1 MKNPLAVLLA
11 LGLSLSSVVAK
22 TPAGPSARVVPITQ
36 TASANTAAATYAPE
50 PNFRWVGLGDADRR
64 LEVNADFAN
73 KKENVAA
80 LIDAILET
88 DPGSTN
94 GTIAIDVKE
103 ETLRR
108 NVLET
113 LATPMVMRRKE
124 KLGKFVALLY
134 NT

>member
-1 MKNPLAVLLA
+1 MKGSFAALLA
-11 LGLSLSSVVAK
+11 LGMCLSSVVAK

-36 TASANTAAATYAPE
+36 TASAGTAASTWGPE
-50 PNFRWVGLGDADRR
+50 SNFRWVGLGEDRH

-80 LIDAILET
+80 LIDAILKT

-113 LATPMVMRRKE
+113 LVTPMLLRRKE
-124 KLGKFVALLY
+124 KLGKFLALMY
-134 NT
+134 DT